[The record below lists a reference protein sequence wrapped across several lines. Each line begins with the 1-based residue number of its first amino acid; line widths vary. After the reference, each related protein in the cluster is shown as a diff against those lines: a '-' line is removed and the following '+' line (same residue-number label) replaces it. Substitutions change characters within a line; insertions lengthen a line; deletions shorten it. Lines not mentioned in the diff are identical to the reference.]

1 MVTSVLKN
9 PNTFIVDS
17 SLILSATLMLVKLY
31 RITIAS
37 NSDIIVSTVITFVS
51 ELVID
56 STWMMT
62 LVFCDT
68 ALIPFDAMNFAV
80 IFSTFVFDLSLRAMK

>member
-1 MVTSVLKN
+1 MVTSLLKN
-9 PNTFIVDS
+9 PNTFIVDN
-17 SLILSATLMLVKLY
+17 SLILSATLMFVRLY

-37 NSDIIVSTVITFVS
+37 NSDIIVNTVITFVS
-51 ELVID
+51 ELVMV
-56 STWMMT
+56 STCMMT

-80 IFSTFVFDLSLRAMK
+80 TFSTFVLDLSLSAMK